1 MGYVYG
7 HPWLSPYT
15 MTMPMATPLPEVW
28 RMAMLWQLIY
38 MPNNS
43 TINMSGKAY
52 SMGMTML

>member
-1 MGYVYG
+1 MSMAI
-7 HPWLSPYT
+7 LSPYT